1 MNFKKS
7 FYTKISTAFLVL
19 VLALGVSFAYIGVS
33 SSFMFID
40 ETGQKVNKMLA
51 ADMASHFQ
59 PYLMDSIQSDS
70 IISRIQYLNG
80 INPEI
85 DIYLLSSNGMIKW
98 FYPSQN
104 PEAELQVDR
113 VNTKPLDEF
122 LSGNKLPIY
131 GDDPLN
137 SGVQKPFSVAPIS
150 IMGSQGCY
158 LYVILSGQQ
167 FDEAAGMV
175 QNSYILQN
183 TVIGLGLILLV
194 TLILG
199 LIVFR
204 LLTGRLRNVS
214 DTVKSF
220 EQGQLE
226 KRVKVNSNDEIGLL
240 GSSFNQMA
248 DTLVANMDEIKQI
261 DKLRR
266 ELVANVSHDLRS
278 PLASIQG
285 YLETI
290 LHKEPN
296 IKPEERTKYYEIV
309 LRNTKKLGSLIEE
322 LFELSK
328 FDAQDV
334 QPDMELVSMAELTHD
349 LVQQF
354 KPLAEQKGIK
364 LNAELSDET
373 INLVYADIALMER
386 AIANLID
393 NAIKH
398 TPKGGKVS
406 IVSINENENVS
417 FTISD
422 TGDGIAE
429 ENIQRIFDRFYQED
443 PSRTVG
449 AGAGLG
455 LSIAQKILELH
466 GSELSVESGAGSG
479 TSFSFVLSPNMNY
492 TN

>member
-19 VLALGVSFAYIGVS
+19 VLALGLSFAYIAVS
-33 SSFMFID
+33 SSLMFID

-51 ADMASHFQ
+51 ADMAPEFQ
-59 PYLMDSIQSDS
+59 PFLMDSIDGES
-70 IISRIQYLNG
+70 IISQIQYLNG

-85 DIYLLSSNGMIKW
+85 DIYLLSSDGMIKW

-104 PEAELQVDR
+104 PDAKIQIDQ
-113 VNTKPLDEF
+113 VNTKPLDQF
-122 LSGNKLPIY
+122 ISGKILPIY

-137 SGVQKPFSVAPIS
+137 AGVQKPFSVAPIS
-150 IMGSQGCY
+150 IMGSKGCY

-175 QNSYILQN
+175 QNSYILRN
-183 TVIGLGLILLV
+183 TFLGLGLILLV

-204 LLTGRLRNVS
+204 LLTGRLRHVS
-214 DTVKSF
+214 ETVKSF

-226 KRVKVNSNDEIGLL
+226 KRVKVTSEDEVGLL

-248 DTLVANMDEIKQI
+248 DTLVANMEEIKQI

-290 LHKEPN
+290 LDKEPA

-334 QPDMELVSMAELTHD
+334 QPDMEQVSMAELAQD

-354 KPLAEQKGIK
+354 KPIAEQKGITLK
-364 LNAELSDET
+364 AVLSDEP

-386 AIANLID
+386 AISNLID
-393 NAIKH
+393 NALKH
-398 TPKGGKVS
+398 TPEGGMVS
-406 IVSINENENVS
+406 IISTNENENVS

-422 TGDGIAE
+422 TGNGIAE

-466 GSELSVESGAGSG
+466 GSKLSVESGNGTG
-479 TSFSFVLSPNMNY
+479 TSFSFVLSPKMIY
-492 TN
+492 

>member
-1 MNFKKS
+1 MKIKQS
-7 FYTKISTAFLVL
+7 FYTKISTTFLVL
-19 VLALGVSFAYIGVS
+19 VLALGISFAYLGVS
-33 SSFMFID
+33 SSLMFVD

-59 PYLMDSIQSDS
+59 PYLMDSIEGDS
-70 IISRIQYLNG
+70 IISVIKYLNG

-85 DIYLLSSNGMIKW
+85 DIYLLESSGMIKW
-98 FYPSQN
+98 FYPSQD
-104 PEAELQVDR
+104 PDAEVQIAR

-122 LSGNKLPIY
+122 LSGKTLPIY

-137 SGVQKPFSVAPIS
+137 EGVKKPFSVAPIS

-175 QNSYILQN
+175 QNSYILRN
-183 TVIGLGLILLV
+183 TFIGLGLILLV

-204 LLTGRLRNVS
+204 LLTSRLRHVS
-214 DTVKSF
+214 ETVKSF

-226 KRVKVNSNDEIGLL
+226 KRVSVNSEDEVGLL

-248 DTLVANMDEIKQI
+248 DTLVSNMEEIKQI

-290 LHKEPN
+290 LQKEPS
-296 IKPEERTKYYEIV
+296 IKPEERSKYYEIV
-309 LRNTKKLGSLIEE
+309 LRNTKKLGTLIEE

-334 QPDMELVSMAELTHD
+334 QPDMEQVSMAELAQD

-354 KPLAEQKGIK
+354 KPLAEQKGITLK
-364 LNAELSDET
+364 AVLPDEPS
-373 INLVYADIALMER
+373 NLVYADIALMER
-386 AIANLID
+386 AISNLID
-393 NAIKH
+393 NALKH
-398 TPKGGKVS
+398 TPEGGTVS
-406 IVSINENENVS
+406 IVSKNDDNNVS

-422 TGDGIAE
+422 TGKGIAE

-449 AGAGLG
+449 SGAGLG

-466 GSELSVESGAGSG
+466 GSKLSVESGSGKG
-479 TSFSFVLSPNMNY
+479 TSFSFVLSPQMSY
-492 TN
+492 

>member
-1 MNFKKS
+1 MNIKES

-19 VLALGVSFAYIGVS
+19 VLALGGAFAYMGVS
-33 SSFMFID
+33 SSLMFVE

-59 PYLMDSIQSDS
+59 PYLMDSIEGDS
-70 IISRIQYLNG
+70 IISQIQYLNG

-98 FYPSQN
+98 YYPSQDS
-104 PEAELQVDR
+104 EAELQITR
-113 VNTKPLDEF
+113 VNTVPLDEF
-122 LSGNKLPIY
+122 LAGNTLPIY

-137 SGVQKPFSVAPIS
+137 AGVQKPFSVAPIS
-150 IMGSQGCY
+150 IMGSNGCY

-167 FDEAAGMV
+167 FDETAAMV
-175 QNSYILQN
+175 QNSYIMRN
-183 TVIGLGLILLV
+183 TFIALGLILIV

-199 LIVFR
+199 LVVFR
-204 LLTGRLRNVS
+204 LLTGRLRHVS
-214 DTVKSF
+214 ETVKSF
-220 EQGQLE
+220 EQGQLD
-226 KRVKVNSNDEIGLL
+226 KRVEITSKDEIGML

-290 LHKEPN
+290 QVKEPT
-296 IKPEERTKYYEIV
+296 IDPDERSKYYDIV
-309 LRNTKKLGSLIEE
+309 LRNTKKLGKLIEE

-334 QPDMELVSMAELTHD
+334 QPEMERVSMAELAQD
-349 LVQQF
+349 LVVQF
-354 KPLAEQKGIK
+354 KPIAEQKGIEIEAVIP
-364 LNAELSDET
+364 NEPVE
-373 INLVYADIALMER
+373 LVYADIALMER
-386 AIANLID
+386 AISNLID
-393 NAIKH
+393 NALKH
-398 TPKGGKVS
+398 TPEGGKVS
-406 IVSINENENVS
+406 IIYSNDNGNVS

-422 TGDGIAE
+422 TGKGIAE

-449 AGAGLG
+449 SGAGLG

-466 GSELSVESGAGSG
+466 GTSLNVQSGLGKG
-479 TSFSFVLSPNMNY
+479 TSVSFVLSPVLSN
-492 TN
+492 

>member
-19 VLALGVSFAYIGVS
+19 VLALGASFAYIGVS
-33 SSFMFID
+33 SSFMFVD

-59 PYLMDSIQSDS
+59 PYLMESIEGDS
-70 IISRIQYLNG
+70 IISVIKYLNG

-98 FYPSQN
+98 FYPSQD
-104 PEAELQVDR
+104 PDAKVQIAS

-122 LSGNKLPIY
+122 LSGKTLPIY

-137 SGVQKPFSVAPIS
+137 AGVQKPFSVAPIS
-150 IMGSQGCY
+150 IMGRKDCY

-175 QNSYILQN
+175 QNSYILRN
-183 TVIGLGLILLV
+183 TILGLGLILLV

-204 LLTGRLRNVS
+204 LLTGRLRHVS
-214 DTVKSF
+214 ETVKSF
-220 EQGQLE
+220 EQGQLD
-226 KRVKVNSNDEIGLL
+226 KRVKVTTEDEIGLL

-261 DKLRR
+261 DNLRR

-290 LHKEPN
+290 LSKEPS

-309 LRNTKKLGSLIEE
+309 LRNTKKLGTLIEE

-334 QPDMELVSMAELTHD
+334 QPDMEQVSMAELAQD

-354 KPLAEQKGIK
+354 KPIAEQKGIALK
-364 LNAELSDET
+364 AVLSDEP

-386 AIANLID
+386 AISNLID
-393 NAIKH
+393 NALKH
-398 TPKGGKVS
+398 TPEGGTVS
-406 IVSINENENVS
+406 IISSNENENVS

-422 TGDGIAE
+422 TGKGIAE

-466 GSELSVESGAGSG
+466 GSKLSVQSGAGKG
-479 TSFSFVLSPNMNY
+479 TSFSFVLSPKMGY
-492 TN
+492 

>member
-19 VLALGVSFAYIGVS
+19 VLALGISFAYLGVS
-33 SSFMFID
+33 SSLMFVE
-40 ETGQKVNKMLA
+40 ETGQKVSKMLA
-51 ADMASHFQ
+51 ADMAPHFQ
-59 PYLMDSIQSDS
+59 PYLMDSIDGDK
-70 IISRIQYLNG
+70 IIEQIQYLNG
-80 INPEI
+80 INPQI
-85 DIYLLSSNGMIKW
+85 DIYLLGSNGMIKW
-98 FYPSQN
+98 YYPSQN
-104 PEAELQVDR
+104 PEAEIQIDR

-122 LSGNKLPIY
+122 LANNTLPIY

-137 SGVQKPFSVAPIS
+137 AGVQKPFSVAPIS
-150 IMGSQGCY
+150 IMGSTGCY

-167 FDEAAGMV
+167 FDEAAAMV

-183 TVIGLGLILLV
+183 TFIGLALILAV
-194 TLILG
+194 TLVLG

-204 LLTGRLRNVS
+204 LLTGRLRHVS
-214 DTVKSF
+214 ETVKSF

-226 KRVKVNSNDEIGLL
+226 KRVTVNSEDEIGLL
-240 GSSFNQMA
+240 GTSFNQMA
-248 DTLVANMDEIKQI
+248 DTLVANMNEIKQI

-290 LHKEPN
+290 LSKEPE
-296 IKPEERTKYYEIV
+296 IDPQERSKYYETV

-328 FDAQDV
+328 FDARDV
-334 QPDMELVSMAELTHD
+334 QPDMEPVSMAELAQD

-354 KPLAEQKGIK
+354 KPIAEQKGIT
-364 LNAELSDET
+364 LQAVLPDEPV
-373 INLVYADIALMER
+373 NLVYADIALMER
-386 AIANLID
+386 AISNLID
-393 NAIKH
+393 NALKH
-398 TPKGGKVS
+398 TPEGG
-406 IVSINENENVS
+406 IVSIISSNENENVS

-422 TGDGIAE
+422 TGKGIAE

-449 AGAGLG
+449 SGAGLG

-466 GSELSVESGAGSG
+466 GSKLLVQSGIGKG
-479 TSFSFVLSPNMNY
+479 TSFNFVLSPKVA
-492 TN
+492 

>member
-1 MNFKKS
+1 MKIKQS
-7 FYTKISTAFLVL
+7 FYTKISTTFLVL
-19 VLALGVSFAYIGVS
+19 VLALGISFAYLGVS
-33 SSFMFID
+33 SSLMYVD

-51 ADMASHFQ
+51 EDMASHFQ
-59 PYLMDSIQSDS
+59 PYLMDSIEGDS
-70 IISRIQYLNG
+70 IISVIQYLNG

-104 PEAELQVDR
+104 PDAEVQISR
-113 VNTKPLDEF
+113 VNTAPLDEF
-122 LSGNKLPIY
+122 IAGEMLPIY

-137 SGVQKPFSVAPIS
+137 AGVKKPFSVAPIS
-150 IMGSQGCY
+150 IMGSKGCY

-167 FDEAAGMV
+167 FDQAAAMV
-175 QNSYILQN
+175 QNSYILRN
-183 TVIGLGLILLV
+183 TFIGLGLILLV

-204 LLTGRLRNVS
+204 LLTSRLRHVS
-214 DTVKSF
+214 ETVKSF

-226 KRVKVNSNDEIGLL
+226 RRVKVNSNDEVGLL
-240 GSSFNQMA
+240 GASFNQMA
-248 DTLVANMDEIKQI
+248 DTLVSNMDEIKQI

-290 LHKEPN
+290 QQKEPSIN
-296 IKPEERTKYYEIV
+296 PEDRSKYYEIV
-309 LRNTKKLGSLIEE
+309 LRNTKKLGTLIEE

-334 QPDMELVSMAELTHD
+334 QPEMEPVSMAELAQD

-354 KPLAEQKGIK
+354 KPLAEQKGITLK
-364 LNAELSDET
+364 AVLSDEHT
-373 INLVYADIALMER
+373 NLVYADIALLER
-386 AIANLID
+386 AISNLID
-393 NAIKH
+393 NALKH
-398 TPKGGKVS
+398 TPAGGTVS
-406 IVSINENENVS
+406 IISTNDKENVS

-422 TGDGIAE
+422 TGKGIAE

-449 AGAGLG
+449 SGAGLG

-466 GSELSVESGAGSG
+466 GSKLSVESKSG
-479 TSFSFVLSPNMNY
+479 NGTTFSFVLSPQISY
-492 TN
+492 

>member
-19 VLALGVSFAYIGVS
+19 VLALGISFAYIGVS

-51 ADMASHFQ
+51 ADMAPQFQ
-59 PYLMDSIQSDS
+59 PYLMDSIESDS
-70 IISRIQYLNG
+70 IVSQIKYLNG
-80 INPEI
+80 INPQI
-85 DIYLLSSNGMIKW
+85 DIYLLSSDGMIKW

-104 PEAELQVDR
+104 PDAKLQVDR
-113 VNTKPLDEF
+113 VNTVPLDAF
-122 LSGNKLPIY
+122 LNGNTLPIY

-137 SGVQKPFSVAPIS
+137 AGIQKPFSVAPIS
-150 IMGSQGCY
+150 IMGSKGCY

-175 QNSYILQN
+175 QNSYILRN
-183 TVIGLGLILLV
+183 TIIGLGLIITV

-204 LLTGRLRNVS
+204 LLTSRLRHVS
-214 DTVKSF
+214 EAVKSF
-220 EQGQLE
+220 EQGQLD
-226 KRVKVNSNDEIGLL
+226 KRVNVKADDEIGLL

-290 LHKEPN
+290 LQKEPT

-309 LRNTKKLGSLIEE
+309 LRNTKKLGKLIEE

-334 QPDMELVSMAELTHD
+334 QPEMEQVSMAELAQD

-354 KPLAEQKGIK
+354 KPIAEQRGIK
-364 LNAELSDET
+364 LKSVLPNEP

-386 AIANLID
+386 AISNLID
-393 NAIKH
+393 NALKH
-398 TPKGGKVS
+398 TPKGGTVS
-406 IVSINENENVS
+406 IISSNENENVS

-422 TGDGIAE
+422 TGKGIAE

-466 GSELSVESGAGSG
+466 GSKLSVESDNGKG
-479 TSFSFVLSPNMNY
+479 TSFTFVLSPKMA
-492 TN
+492 

>member
-7 FYTKISTAFLVL
+7 FYTKISTAFLIL
-19 VLALGVSFAYIGVS
+19 VLALGLSFAYIAVS

-51 ADMASHFQ
+51 ADMAPQFQ
-59 PYLMDSIQSDS
+59 PYLMDSIDGES
-70 IISRIQYLNG
+70 IIAQIQYLNG

-85 DIYLLSSNGMIKW
+85 DIYLLSDNGMIKW

-104 PEAELQVDR
+104 PDAALQIDR
-113 VNTKPLDEF
+113 VNTKPLDDF
-122 LSGNKLPIY
+122 LSGNTLPIY
-131 GDDPLN
+131 GNDPLN

-150 IMGSQGCY
+150 IMGSKGCY

-167 FDEAAGMV
+167 YDEAAGMV
-175 QNSYILQN
+175 QNSYILRN
-183 TVIGLGLILLV
+183 TFLGLGLIILV

-204 LLTGRLRNVS
+204 LLTGRLRHVS
-214 DTVKSF
+214 ETVKSF

-226 KRVKVNSNDEIGLL
+226 KRVQVTSEDEVGLL

-248 DTLVANMDEIKQI
+248 DTLVANMEEIKQI

-290 LHKEPN
+290 LDKEPS

-334 QPDMELVSMAELTHD
+334 QPDMEQVSMAELAQD

-354 KPLAEQKGIK
+354 KPIAEQKGITLK
-364 LNAELSDET
+364 ALLSDEP

-386 AIANLID
+386 AISNLID
-393 NAIKH
+393 NALKH
-398 TPKGGKVS
+398 TPEGGSVS
-406 IVSINENENVS
+406 IISTNENENVS

-422 TGDGIAE
+422 TGKGIAE

-466 GSELSVESGAGSG
+466 GSKLSVHSGNGTG
-479 TSFSFVLSPNMNY
+479 TSFSFVLSPKMI
-492 TN
+492 

>member
-7 FYTKISTAFLVL
+7 FYTKISTTFLVL
-19 VLALGVSFAYIGVS
+19 VLALGVSFAYLGVS
-33 SSFMFID
+33 SSLMFVD

-51 ADMASHFQ
+51 EDMASHFQ
-59 PYLMDSIQSDS
+59 PYLMDSIEGDS
-70 IISRIQYLNG
+70 IISVIKYLNG

-85 DIYLLSSNGMIKW
+85 DIYLLGSNGMIKW
-98 FYPSQN
+98 FYPSQD
-104 PEAELQVDR
+104 PGAEVQIAR

-122 LSGNKLPIY
+122 LSGKTLPIY

-137 SGVQKPFSVAPIS
+137 AQAKKPFSVAPIS
-150 IMGSQGCY
+150 IMGSKGCY

-183 TVIGLGLILLV
+183 TFIGLGLILIV

-204 LLTGRLRNVS
+204 LLTGRLRHVS
-214 DTVKSF
+214 ETVKSF

-226 KRVKVNSNDEIGLL
+226 RRVKVNSDDEVGLL
-240 GSSFNQMA
+240 GASFNQMA

-290 LHKEPN
+290 LQKEPM
-296 IKPEERTKYYEIV
+296 IKPEERSKYYEIV
-309 LRNTKKLGSLIEE
+309 LRNTKKLGTLIEE

-328 FDAQDV
+328 FDAKDV
-334 QPDMELVSMAELTHD
+334 QPEMEQVSMAELAQD

-354 KPLAEQKGIK
+354 KPLAEQKGITLK
-364 LNAELSDET
+364 AVLSDEAL
-373 INLVYADIALMER
+373 NLVYADIALMER
-386 AIANLID
+386 AISNLID
-393 NAIKH
+393 NALKH
-398 TPKGGKVS
+398 TPEGG
-406 IVSINENENVS
+406 IVSIISTNGKDNVS

-422 TGDGIAE
+422 TGKGIAE

-466 GSELSVESGAGSG
+466 GSELSVKSGSGIG
-479 TSFSFVLSPNMNY
+479 TSFSFVLSSNLNY
-492 TN
+492 

>member
-1 MNFKKS
+1 MKLKQS

-19 VLALGVSFAYIGVS
+19 VLALGGTFAYMGVS
-33 SSFMFID
+33 SSLMFVE

-51 ADMASHFQ
+51 ADMSSHFQ
-59 PYLMDSIQSDS
+59 PYLMDSIEGDS
-70 IISRIQYLNG
+70 IISQIKYLNG

-85 DIYLLSSNGMIKW
+85 DIYLLSSSGMIKW
-98 FYPSQN
+98 YYPSQD
-104 PEAELQVDR
+104 PDAELQIDR

-122 LSGNKLPIY
+122 LAGSTLPIY

-137 SGVQKPFSVAPIS
+137 AGVQKPFSVAPIS
-150 IMGSQGCY
+150 IMGSKGCY

-167 FDEAAGMV
+167 FDETAAMV
-175 QNSYILQN
+175 QNSYIMRN
-183 TVIGLGLILLV
+183 TFIALGLILLV

-204 LLTGRLRNVS
+204 LLTGRLRHVS
-214 DTVKSF
+214 ETVKSF
-220 EQGQLE
+220 EQGQLD
-226 KRVKVNSNDEIGLL
+226 KRVSITSKDEIGVL

-248 DTLVANMDEIKQI
+248 DTLVANMEEIKQI

-290 LHKEPN
+290 LDKEPE
-296 IKPEERTKYYEIV
+296 IAPEERSKYYQIV
-309 LRNTKKLGSLIEE
+309 LRNTKKLGKLIEE

-334 QPDMELVSMAELTHD
+334 QPEMEPVSMAELAQD
-349 LVQQF
+349 LVVQF
-354 KPLAEQKGIK
+354 KPIAEQKGIEIEAVIPK
-364 LNAELSDET
+364 EPVE
-373 INLVYADIALMER
+373 LVYADIALMER
-386 AIANLID
+386 AISNLID
-393 NAIKH
+393 NALKH
-398 TPKGGKVS
+398 TPEGGKVS
-406 IVSINENENVS
+406 IIYSNDNGNVS

-422 TGDGIAE
+422 TGKGIAE

-449 AGAGLG
+449 SGAGLG

-466 GSELSVESGAGSG
+466 GASLDVQSGLGKG
-479 TSFSFVLSPNMNY
+479 TSVSFVLSPVLI
-492 TN
+492 T

>member
-19 VLALGVSFAYIGVS
+19 VLALGISFAYIGVS

-51 ADMASHFQ
+51 ADMAPQFQ
-59 PYLMDSIQSDS
+59 PYLMDSIEGDS
-70 IISRIQYLNG
+70 IISQIQYLNG

-104 PEAELQVDR
+104 PDAELQIDF
-113 VNTKPLDEF
+113 VNTKPLDSF
-122 LSGNKLPIY
+122 LSGNTLPIY

-137 SGVQKPFSVAPIS
+137 AGIQKPFSVAPIS
-150 IMGSQGCY
+150 IMGSKGCY

-175 QNSYILQN
+175 QNSYILRN

-194 TLILG
+194 TLVLG

-204 LLTGRLRNVS
+204 LLTGRLRHVS
-214 DTVKSF
+214 ETVKSF
-220 EQGQLE
+220 EQGQLD
-226 KRVKVNSNDEIGLL
+226 KRVKVKTDDEVGLL
-240 GSSFNQMA
+240 GTSFNQMA
-248 DTLVANMDEIKQI
+248 DTLVSNMDEIKQI

-290 LHKEPN
+290 LSKEPSIN
-296 IKPEERTKYYEIV
+296 PEERTKYYEIV
-309 LRNTKKLGSLIEE
+309 LRNTKKLGTLIEE

-334 QPDMELVSMAELTHD
+334 QPEMEQVSMAELAQD

-354 KPLAEQKGIK
+354 KPIAEQKGVVLK
-364 LNAELSDET
+364 AVLSDEP

-386 AIANLID
+386 AISNLID
-393 NAIKH
+393 NALKH
-398 TPKGGKVS
+398 TPEGGTVS
-406 IVSINENENVS
+406 IISSNDNENVS

-422 TGDGIAE
+422 TGKGIAE

-449 AGAGLG
+449 TGAGLG

-466 GSELSVESGAGSG
+466 GSELSVQSGSGKG
-479 TSFSFVLSPNMNY
+479 TSFSFVLSPKVTY
-492 TN
+492 